1 MTVAGSRTIRTTG
14 MMVAAVLTFGNISA
28 AAAGPLEDANRKTVL
43 AFNEMA
49 FRDHQAKKAAELYL
63 GDVYIQH
70 NPYVPNGPEAF
81 ATFFSKFTKEHPT
94 ASVDVK
100 RVVAEGDL
108 VVVHSHFKLTP
119 DAKGSAA
126 VDIFRLEKG
135 RIVEHW
141 DVVQDVPAE
150 PAPNGNTMF
159 DGDNSK

>member
-1 MTVAGSRTIRTTG
+1 MTVAGNGAVRAIAMMTTI
-14 MMVAAVLTFGNISA
+14 ALTFGAIGA

-49 FRDHQAKKAAELYL
+49 FRDHQPKKAADLYL

-81 ATFFSKFTKEHPT
+81 ATFFSSFTKEHPE
-94 ASVDVK
+94 ASVEVK

-119 DAKGSAA
+119 DATGSAA
-126 VDIFRLEKG
+126 VDIFRLENG

-141 DVVQDVPAE
+141 DVLQDVPAT